1 MRGKKGAGGLAKG
14 LDFREKSLHC
24 EYMSR
29 SLLPTEFAAFRRQLS
44 ARTKSGPPGFV
55 TRHSPPSIRHGS
67 RCRGGFTLVELLAV
81 VLIIAILAGL
91 GLATM
96 GYVNRK
102 AAESRAQVE
111 VAALSAAI
119 DSYKLEMGSYPAPE
133 NLLTELTGA
142 GPVNTNK
149 IYFEP
154 TPRIVTDGEFTDPYG
169 ARYQYSTNPVRNIGF
184 FDLWCVPPGATNAAG
199 WIHN

>member
-1 MRGKKGAGGLAKG
+1 M
-14 LDFREKSLHC
+14 
-24 EYMSR
+24 
-29 SLLPTEFAAFRRQLS
+29 
-44 ARTKSGPPGFV
+44 V
-55 TRHSPPSIRHGS
+55 
-67 RCRGGFTLVELLAV
+67 VAV
-81 VLIIAILAGL
+81 IAILAGI
-91 GLATM
+91 GLQTM

-119 DSYKLEMGSYPAPE
+119 DSYKLDMGSYPAPE
-133 NLLTELTGA
+133 NLFTELTGD

-154 TPRIVTDGEFTDPYG
+154 TPGIISGGVFTDPYG
-169 ARYQYSTNPVRNIGF
+169 AAYQYSTNPVRNVGF
-184 FDLWCVPPGATNAAG
+184 FDLWCVPPGATNETG